1 MVLLRLTIKYG
12 RWQYLCQLEL
22 TNIVNVNVFVYVLSK
37 FFNEN
42 IHYNFVSFQEL
53 AKPKAEQPDIGFLV
67 SNVELL
73 PLCSSKFRPGP
84 PSDHAQVISN
94 IVSDIVTNSKCIDLK
109 DLCIVPDKLAWVV
122 YCDMACLDYDGS
134 IVDAC
139 IITIM
144 SSLKTCMYPVNMINI
159 IKVNCLLFIFVCFLY
174 LLVLFVNKNFIY
186 FIGFFPV
193 SLPSVTFDTETEEIK
208 VDTSVRLPLK
218 VHGLPVATSF
228 AVYQQLP
235 RYYIF
240 DNYCNYTNQTW

>member
-1 MVLLRLTIKYG
+1 M
-12 RWQYLCQLEL
+12 
-22 TNIVNVNVFVYVLSK
+22 
-37 FFNEN
+37 
-42 IHYNFVSFQEL
+42 
-53 AKPKAEQPDIGFLV
+53 
-67 SNVELL
+67 
-73 PLCSSKFRPGP
+73 
-84 PSDHAQVISN
+84 
-94 IVSDIVTNSKCIDLK
+94 
-109 DLCIVPDKLAWVV
+109 PDKLAWVV